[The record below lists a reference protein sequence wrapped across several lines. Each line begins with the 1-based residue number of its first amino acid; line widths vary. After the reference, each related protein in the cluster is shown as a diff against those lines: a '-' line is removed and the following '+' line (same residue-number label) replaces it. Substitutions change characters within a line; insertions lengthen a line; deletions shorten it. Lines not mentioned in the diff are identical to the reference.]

1 MKKPLK
7 LFLVPLI
14 TIAAAFPAAARAAQ
28 QSQQASASASAASS
42 ASASANA
49 GPASADLASETVVN
63 AQLTSS
69 VDARKCHPGQEITA
83 KTTEDVKQDGH
94 VVLRKG
100 TRLVGHVS
108 ETEVRTKDHAQSSV
122 GIVFDDAVMKN
133 GEQLPFHA
141 SIQALAQTQVATEAA
156 VDDGGMMAGGAAS
169 AGAGATA
176 RGGLLGGTGSAAG
189 SAAGSAGALAGGVD
203 RSVGS
208 VGGAVG
214 GATSAT
220 GSVAGNVGGLD
231 AAGRLTSSSRGV
243 FGLQGLSLAGSASS
257 ATEGSLIVS
266 SSRNVHLSSGTQ
278 MLLKVA
284 AK

>member
-7 LFLVPLI
+7 LLLIPLL

-28 QSQQASASASAASS
+28 QSQPASASAT

-49 GPASADLASETVVN
+49 GPASAHVASETVVN
-63 AQLTSS
+63 AELTSS

-83 KTTEDVKQDGH
+83 KTTQDVKQDGH

-108 ETEVRTKDHAQSSV
+108 ETEVRTKDHAQSSL
-122 GIVFDDAVMKN
+122 GIVFDDALLKN
-133 GEQLPFHA
+133 GEQVPFHA
-141 SIQALAQTQVATEAA
+141 SIQALAQTQVAAGAA
-156 VDDGGMMAGGAAS
+156 FDDGGMMAGGAAS
-169 AGAGATA
+169 AGVGASA
-176 RGGLLGGTGSAAG
+176 RGGLLGGAGPAVG
-189 SAAGSAGALAGGVD
+189 SAAGSAGAVAGGVD
-203 RSVGS
+203 RSVGN

-243 FGLQGLSLAGSASS
+243 FGLEGLSLASSASS
-257 ATEGSLIVS
+257 ATAGSLVVS